1 MIFAENARI
10 LHDNWPKNIVSRFL
24 GEGRGGRAGGTCPSP
39 SPHLC
44 CNALLPTPSQ
54 GRRHGVDWGG
64 HVHPTFAR
72 GRS

>member
-1 MIFAENARI
+1 MLLTVAKDRIGAE
-10 LHDNWPKNIVSRFL
+10 IVKRV
-24 GEGRGGRAGGTCPSP
+24 G
-39 SPHLC
+39 
-44 CNALLPTPSQ
+44 Q

>member
-1 MIFAENARI
+1 MTLCTSVIYYIFIRI
-10 LHDNWPKNIVSRFL
+10 HQLVTGNGVCSILLRLHRVVFL
-24 GEGRGGRAGGTCPSP
+24 T
-39 SPHLC
+39 
-44 CNALLPTPSQ
+44 LLFLISMK